1 MKKVLQ
7 FHFLNEEGHANELVE
22 GRTAIETRRPA
33 RVCLSLRSTVL
44 SLGSPGLGF
53 LVSAWTALK
62 GSFPPDW
69 GLRGSR
75 GPKRT
80 HVLRISPALP
90 STQAGQQNV
99 RHCLASVLSLGC
111 QLLPHWIPRLGEEAR
126 WELALLPRR
135 PLEVA
140 LFEHFVE
147 GETQGQ
153 TWVLLEPGV
162 WSAGQHLLALPL
174 RSLDHHLSGAPLLLL
189 LWSGRWEWKEEKGKG
204 REGHS
209 IG

>member
-62 GSFPPDW
+62 GSFPLDW

-126 WELALLPRR
+126 WELALLPQR

-147 GETQGQ
+147 GETRGRRGCSLSLECGQ
-153 TWVLLEPGV
+153 LGSTC
-162 WSAGQHLLALPL
+162 LPC
-174 RSLDHHLSGAPLLLL
+174 LSDP
-189 LWSGRWEWKEEKGKG
+189 
-204 REGHS
+204 
-209 IG
+209 